1 MASTLFSLAII
12 TAIGFLG
19 PFLTSLLPG
28 KWVQSS
34 AVVLLLGWLCGPH
47 MLGLIDPSAEGLSL
61 LKQLGLAFLFL
72 MGGYE
77 LTPDKV
83 LGPCG
88 RHAMLSWLASFG
100 LGLAVVRLL
109 PLGFSWTASVAC
121 AIALTSTSLN
131 KVESLLRSRHELATP
146 LGSVVTSYGAAG
158 ELLPVAAVALLIGEH
173 SALEEVLVILAFVAI
188 AVAAS
193 WLVRHEDGR
202 RTRLSRYVRSGDDPS
217 QLMTQLVVA
226 VLVGFT
232 ALGAILGADM
242 LVAGFAA
249 GWVLRRLVPEED
261 TRTMGKLRG
270 LAYGFFIPVTFV
282 LSGTRIDIESA
293 ASYLW
298 VVAAFIGLLLL
309 VRGVPVLLA
318 LRAFPETRGL
328 DRLQK
333 WDVCAYS
340 CMAMATVVAMTNVAV
355 EAGDMTPAIAGALVF
370 AAALTTLIVPA
381 VTYGLERRE
390 ARTGARAGR

>member
-1 MASTLFSLAII
+1 MAASLFSLAII
-12 TAIGFLG
+12 TAIGFVG

-28 KWVQSS
+28 KWVQAS
-34 AVVLLLGWLCGPH
+34 ALVLILGWVLGPNV
-47 MLGLIDPSAEGLSL
+47 LGLINPSAEGLGL

-88 RHAMLSWLASFG
+88 RHAMLSWLVSFG
-100 LGLAVVRLL
+100 LGLLIVRLL
-109 PLGFSWTASVAC
+109 PLGFSWTASIAC

-173 SALEEVLVILAFVAI
+173 SALEEVLVILVFVTI

-193 WLVRHEDGR
+193 WLVRHEDAR
-202 RTRLSRYVRSGDDPS
+202 HTRLSRYVRSGDDPS

-249 GWVLRRLVPEED
+249 GWVLRRLVREDD
-261 TRTMGKLRG
+261 TRTMGKVRG
-270 LAYGFFIPVTFV
+270 IAYGFFIPVVFV
-282 LSGTRIDIESA
+282 LSGTRIDVVGA
-293 ASYLW
+293 VGNLW
-298 VVAAFIGLLLL
+298 IVAAFIVLLLL

-318 LRAFPETRGL
+318 LRAFPETRSL

-355 EAGDMTPAIAGALVF
+355 EAGDMTSELAGTLVF
-370 AAALTTLIVPA
+370 AAALTTIIVPA
-381 VTYGLERRE
+381 VTNALERRD
-390 ARTGARAGR
+390 ARLKAKR